1 MEDILLLTRR
11 DLWRSPIMERQRLIY
26 KPKKPTLQI
35 KMLASRR
42 TVLKTFGPY
51 IRIIGVKMI
60 PLDLGPG
67 RKSEDGQHRLVWRTK
82 AQTEAYLKESS
93 FQSNVSI
100 SWTVD
105 TCPVRQKPVRGP

>member
-26 KPKKPTLQI
+26 KPKKPTLQT

-60 PLDLGPG
+60 PLDLAQGG
-67 RKSEDGQHRLVWRTK
+67 RARTGSIGWYGGQRHRLK
-82 AQTEAYLKESS
+82 L
-93 FQSNVSI
+93 I
-100 SWTVD
+100 
-105 TCPVRQKPVRGP
+105 

>member
-60 PLDLGPG
+60 PLDLAQGG
-67 RKSEDGQHRLVWRTK
+67 GARTSSIGWYGGQRHRLK
-82 AQTEAYLKESS
+82 L
-93 FQSNVSI
+93 I
-100 SWTVD
+100 
-105 TCPVRQKPVRGP
+105 